1 MITPVNQRTR
11 IGPQPKDYNKGP
23 GPRKMKKSTS
33 PPQRIPWEPLF
44 HELKKRG
51 LLPAPR
57 APKESTEAGT
67 CQYHPGARDHNLQGC
82 EEFKK
87 EVAGLITKGLIRRR
101 GEQPERDCMTIDQL
115 RLSPYEKTNFQARME
130 RIEEDFE
137 KFLVI
142 RYATKEKVVPQTA
155 SVSAVQSSEKVP
167 SVVIQV
173 PQPFPYQDSKRI
185 PWNYG
190 MKVISTRESKPKTKE
205 EVVGNLT
212 SGLGGIT
219 RSGRC
224 YTPEE
229 LEKRR
234 KEAGKAV
241 EDPTKTKATEEEA
254 ADFLRIIKSSEYSIV
269 KQLSKMPSHI
279 SVLSLLLASESHRKA
294 LLKVLNEAYVPEDIT
309 GPSFE
314 NMVTSIL
321 VTNQLTFS
329 DDELPPEGR
338 GHTKALYISVKT
350 NDRIVSRVLID
361 NGSALNVCPLSTLEK
376 LDIDPTRVRVNSMVV
391 RAFDGTRR
399 EVLGE
404 IDLPVEIGPQ
414 VYDINFQVLRI
425 DSPYNLL
432 LGRPWLHTAGAVP
445 SSLHQKM
452 KLIIGNQLVTILA
465 EEPISIY
472 NDGEIPYIDGCAPE
486 EASFHSFEFVTVIH
500 RVAAVEPR
508 LSKAGIMVAKEFV
521 KAGFQPGQG
530 LGYANQGRTTIV
542 TLEGNKD
549 RYGLGYTPTRRDR
562 QMAYE
567 ARRQRAAAKLKGEKW
582 PERKMAIPH
591 IRATFPAS
599 AMFQVDEDDVD
610 ELALLFTED
619 LNVNAITTE
628 GDSAAC
634 TVHADQHEEIDLED
648 FLDEENLKGYRI
660 DEETLDED
668 TWEDDNLPDLLSHLM
683 VPRGLDTLE
692 FEIFCE
698 HGDPESHLQKY
709 REKMALHTNN
719 EFLMISTFHES
730 LPECAVTWFYQLK
743 NLACW
748 GDLARAFLDRYRHNI
763 KAPPPNLI
771 TTAVAEEEYAGPMV
785 EGLSIHT
792 ITGEEDSTTTPPTR
806 HCQQGE
812 EVKTWTC
819 VPLLQRVSSS
829 NEITRKTSNDP
840 HVSKIDN
847 KTDCSLDNIDNSD
860 EEIELPSDILEAL
873 ERQDEGSK
881 PNIEEL
887 EIVNLANEGEEPRE
901 VKIGTRCAAEQKEAL
916 IALLREFHEI
926 FAWSYQ
932 DMPGLDTDI
941 VVHKI
946 PLKPECKPV
955 KQALRRMK
963 PEVIL
968 KIKEEVEKQLKA
980 GFLSTVTYSDWVA
993 NIVPVPKKDGKVR
1006 MCVDYRDLN
1015 RASPKDNFPLPH
1027 IDTLVDNT
1035 ATNVVFS
1042 FMDGFSGYN
1051 QIKMAEEDKSKTAF
1065 ITHWGTFV
1073 YDVMPFGL
1081 KNAGATYQRAMV
1093 TLFHDMIHH
1102 EIERLKKYQLRLNP
1116 NKCAFGVTSG
1126 KLLGFIVSGRGI
1138 EIDPA
1143 KVQAI
1148 RSMPAPKTEKE
1159 IRSFLGRINYV
1170 ARFIAQLTATCEPLF
1185 KLLRKDVKIKWTE
1198 DCQKAFD
1205 KIKEY
1210 LLNPPILVPPT
1221 PGRPLILYLTVQEA
1235 SMGCMLGQQ
1244 DETGKK
1250 EQAIYYLSKKF
1261 TEPETR
1267 YLLVEKTC
1275 CALAWASKKLRQYML
1290 YYTTWLVS
1298 RMDPIKYIFE
1308 KPALTGKIA
1317 RWQVLLSEFDILFV
1331 ARKAIKGQ
1339 AIADYLADYPSEQL
1353 ELMDSEFPDEDV
1365 MTVDEDN
1372 HGRWK
1377 LYFDGAANA
1386 VGSGIGAVLHASS
1399 ACKQLW
1405 NSVLTNWKVFG
1416 DSLLIVSQTNGEW
1429 QARDPK
1435 LIPYQRYISRLI
1447 PKFKY
1452 VTFTY
1457 TPRVHNHFAD
1467 ALATLASLIKLVEG
1481 DDVRPLRIETRDIPA
1496 YCVCIEECMN
1506 VEAEIDDE
1514 PWYYDIKRF
1523 IQNREYPP
1531 RATEN
1536 EKKYVRR
1543 MAFQFF
1549 LSGEILYKRTH
1560 DATLLRCVDAEEAN
1574 RLIQEMHAGLM
1585 GAHANGPFLARKIM
1599 RAGYYWLT
1607 MERDCIR
1614 HVQTCH
1620 KCQMYQNSKNAP
1632 PQYLHT
1638 MASPWP
1644 FSAWGMDVIGAITPK
1659 ASNGHEFILVAIDY
1673 FTKWVEACSFKN
1685 VTQVAVTRFVKN
1697 NIICRYGMPE
1707 MLITDNASNLNNR
1720 MMDQLCQ
1727 QFKIQHHNSA
1737 PYRPKMNGA
1746 VEAANKNVKK
1756 ILSKMTETYKDWHEH
1771 LPYALLCAYRTERH
1785 FTRGGSKELTTR
1797 RLDLALSKPGD
1808 LVLKK
1813 RNMALSDPRG
1823 KFAPSYEGPYV
1834 VKKAFSGGAI
1844 ILADMDGEEFR
1855 SPINSDSKAREATKI
1870 RKDVALGWKLPRG
1883 YGENLGRGAIGKSNV
1898 ESWTW
1903 RLSAESPQGSGK
1915 GRIPLIML
1923 LPDGTSSGT
1932 QRIHHLVNLVERS
1945 DHRETLLI
1953 EPRSIGLKSIM
1964 HQIQL
1969 GLQNP
1974 VVTLENADLNPHD
1987 PHGSTRRRESLLTRI

>member
-1 MITPVNQRTR
+1 MAEEASKLRGLEARVAALETKFNFLLQFIRRWTEREEEKKKATISKRQKEIYPALNLASAVPATANPSPTTICLADQEEDDYAR
-11 IGPQPKDYNKGP
+11 QPEDAYRATAQDYNKDLTCEYHQGEV
-23 GPRKMKKSTS
+23 GHTVENCRVLRHRIQDLLDQGVLKFRIEGVINTIGAEKDEEVDITST
-33 PPQRIPWEPLF
+33 RIPWEPLF

-137 KFLVI
+137 KFCERKKEELGKLTPATPLEMSGPDPVVI
-142 RYATKEKVVPQTA
+142 RYVTKEKVVLQTA

-173 PQPFPYQDSKRI
+173 PQPFPYQDSKKI

-190 MKVISTRESKPKTKE
+190 MKVISTRESQPKTKE

-241 EDPTKTKATEEEA
+241 EDPVKTKAAEEEA

-350 NDRIVSRVLID
+350 NDRVVSRVLID

-549 RYGLGYTPTRRDR
+549 KYGLGYTPTRRDR

-582 PERKMAIPH
+582 PERRIAIPH
-591 IRATFPAS
+591 IRTTFPAS
-599 AMFQVDEDDVD
+599 AMFQVDEGDVD

-628 GDSAAC
+628 GDSAAFP
-634 TVHADQHEEIDLED
+634 VHANQYEEIDLED

-668 TWEDDNLPDLLSHLM
+668 TWEDDDLPNLLSHLM
-683 VPRGLDTLE
+683 VPRG
-692 FEIFCE
+692 
-698 HGDPESHLQKY
+698 
-709 REKMALHTNN
+709 
-719 EFLMISTFHES
+719 STPWNSRYFASMETRN
-730 LPECAVTWFYQLK
+730 LIYGKCAVTWFYQLK

-748 GDLARAFLDRYRHNI
+748 GDLAKAFLDRYRHNI
-763 KAPPPNLI
+763 KAPPLNLI

-792 ITGEEDSTTTPPTR
+792 IAEEEDSTTTPPTR

-887 EIVNLANEGEEPRE
+887 EIVNLANTGNR
-901 VKIGTRCAAEQKEAL
+901 
-916 IALLREFHEI
+916 
-926 FAWSYQ
+926 
-932 DMPGLDTDI
+932 
-941 VVHKI
+941 
-946 PLKPECKPV
+946 
-955 KQALRRMK
+955 RRMT
-963 PEVIL
+963 
-968 KIKEEVEKQLKA
+968 
-980 GFLSTVTYSDWVA
+980 LSQ
-993 NIVPVPKKDGKVR
+993 I
-1006 MCVDYRDLN
+1006 
-1015 RASPKDNFPLPH
+1015 
-1027 IDTLVDNT
+1027 
-1035 ATNVVFS
+1035 
-1042 FMDGFSGYN
+1042 YN
-1051 QIKMAEEDKSKTAF
+1051 
-1065 ITHWGTFV
+1065 
-1073 YDVMPFGL
+1073 
-1081 KNAGATYQRAMV
+1081 
-1093 TLFHDMIHH
+1093 
-1102 EIERLKKYQLRLNP
+1102 
-1116 NKCAFGVTSG
+1116 
-1126 KLLGFIVSGRGI
+1126 
-1138 EIDPA
+1138 
-1143 KVQAI
+1143 
-1148 RSMPAPKTEKE
+1148 
-1159 IRSFLGRINYV
+1159 
-1170 ARFIAQLTATCEPLF
+1170 
-1185 KLLRKDVKIKWTE
+1185 
-1198 DCQKAFD
+1198 
-1205 KIKEY
+1205 
-1210 LLNPPILVPPT
+1210 
-1221 PGRPLILYLTVQEA
+1221 
-1235 SMGCMLGQQ
+1235 
-1244 DETGKK
+1244 
-1250 EQAIYYLSKKF
+1250 
-1261 TEPETR
+1261 
-1267 YLLVEKTC
+1267 
-1275 CALAWASKKLRQYML
+1275 
-1290 YYTTWLVS
+1290 
-1298 RMDPIKYIFE
+1298 
-1308 KPALTGKIA
+1308 
-1317 RWQVLLSEFDILFV
+1317 
-1331 ARKAIKGQ
+1331 
-1339 AIADYLADYPSEQL
+1339 
-1353 ELMDSEFPDEDV
+1353 
-1365 MTVDEDN
+1365 
-1372 HGRWK
+1372 
-1377 LYFDGAANA
+1377 
-1386 VGSGIGAVLHASS
+1386 
-1399 ACKQLW
+1399 
-1405 NSVLTNWKVFG
+1405 
-1416 DSLLIVSQTNGEW
+1416 
-1429 QARDPK
+1429 
-1435 LIPYQRYISRLI
+1435 
-1447 PKFKY
+1447 
-1452 VTFTY
+1452 
-1457 TPRVHNHFAD
+1457 
-1467 ALATLASLIKLVEG
+1467 
-1481 DDVRPLRIETRDIPA
+1481 
-1496 YCVCIEECMN
+1496 
-1506 VEAEIDDE
+1506 
-1514 PWYYDIKRF
+1514 
-1523 IQNREYPP
+1523 
-1531 RATEN
+1531 
-1536 EKKYVRR
+1536 
-1543 MAFQFF
+1543 
-1549 LSGEILYKRTH
+1549 
-1560 DATLLRCVDAEEAN
+1560 
-1574 RLIQEMHAGLM
+1574 
-1585 GAHANGPFLARKIM
+1585 
-1599 RAGYYWLT
+1599 
-1607 MERDCIR
+1607 
-1614 HVQTCH
+1614 
-1620 KCQMYQNSKNAP
+1620 
-1632 PQYLHT
+1632 
-1638 MASPWP
+1638 
-1644 FSAWGMDVIGAITPK
+1644 
-1659 ASNGHEFILVAIDY
+1659 
-1673 FTKWVEACSFKN
+1673 
-1685 VTQVAVTRFVKN
+1685 
-1697 NIICRYGMPE
+1697 
-1707 MLITDNASNLNNR
+1707 
-1720 MMDQLCQ
+1720 
-1727 QFKIQHHNSA
+1727 
-1737 PYRPKMNGA
+1737 
-1746 VEAANKNVKK
+1746 
-1756 ILSKMTETYKDWHEH
+1756 
-1771 LPYALLCAYRTERH
+1771 
-1785 FTRGGSKELTTR
+1785 
-1797 RLDLALSKPGD
+1797 
-1808 LVLKK
+1808 
-1813 RNMALSDPRG
+1813 
-1823 KFAPSYEGPYV
+1823 
-1834 VKKAFSGGAI
+1834 
-1844 ILADMDGEEFR
+1844 
-1855 SPINSDSKAREATKI
+1855 
-1870 RKDVALGWKLPRG
+1870 
-1883 YGENLGRGAIGKSNV
+1883 
-1898 ESWTW
+1898 
-1903 RLSAESPQGSGK
+1903 
-1915 GRIPLIML
+1915 
-1923 LPDGTSSGT
+1923 
-1932 QRIHHLVNLVERS
+1932 
-1945 DHRETLLI
+1945 
-1953 EPRSIGLKSIM
+1953 
-1964 HQIQL
+1964 
-1969 GLQNP
+1969 
-1974 VVTLENADLNPHD
+1974 
-1987 PHGSTRRRESLLTRI
+1987 

>member
-1 MITPVNQRTR
+1 MAEEASKLRGLEARVAALETKFNFLLQFMRRWTEREEEKKKATISKRQKEIYPALSLSKAAQTLPTPRRPAFHIPRPSRTEPRQFQPLPIPVLQLYALLIKKKMITPVNQRTR
-11 IGPQPKDYNKGP
+11 IGPQPKDYNKDLTCEYHQGEV
-23 GPRKMKKSTS
+23 GHTVENCRVLRHRIQDLLDQGVLKFRIEGVINTIGAEKDEEVDITSTK
-33 PPQRIPWEPLF
+33 IPWEPLF

-87 EVAGLITKGLIRRR
+87 E
-101 GEQPERDCMTIDQL
+101 L

-137 KFLVI
+137 KFCERKKEELGKLTPATPLEMSGPDPVVI
-142 RYATKEKVVPQTA
+142 RYVTKEKVVLQTA

-173 PQPFPYQDSKRI
+173 PQPFPYQDSKKI

-190 MKVISTRESKPKTKE
+190 MKVISTRESQPKTKE

-241 EDPTKTKATEEEA
+241 EDPVKTKAAGGRGRRFPPNHQE
-254 ADFLRIIKSSEYSIV
+254 
-269 KQLSKMPSHI
+269 
-279 SVLSLLLASESHRKA
+279 KA

-350 NDRIVSRVLID
+350 NDRVVSRVLID

-432 LGRPWLHTAGAVP
+432 LGRPWLHTAGAP
-445 SSLHQKM
+445 K
-452 KLIIGNQLVTILA
+452 NPYPFTTT
-465 EEPISIY
+465 E
-472 NDGEIPYIDGCAPE
+472 EIPYIDGCAPE

-549 RYGLGYTPTRRDR
+549 KYGLGYTPTRRDR

-582 PERKMAIPH
+582 PERRIAIPH
-591 IRATFPAS
+591 IRTTFPAS
-599 AMFQVDEDDVD
+599 AMFQVDEGDVD

-628 GDSAAC
+628 GDSAAFP
-634 TVHADQHEEIDLED
+634 VHADQHEEIDLED

-668 TWEDDNLPDLLSHLM
+668 TWEDDDLPDLLPHLM

-692 FEIFCE
+692 LRDILRAWRP
-698 HGDPESHLQKY
+698 G
-709 REKMALHTNN
+709 
-719 EFLMISTFHES
+719 ISSTE
-730 LPECAVTWFYQLK
+730 LK

-748 GDLARAFLDRYRHNI
+748 GDLAKAFLDRYRHNI

-771 TTAVAEEEYAGPMV
+771 TTAVAEEEDAGPMV

-792 ITGEEDSTTTPPTR
+792 ITEEEDSTTTPPTR

-819 VPLLQRVSSS
+819 VPLLQRVSK
-829 NEITRKTSNDP
+829 ITRKTSNDP

-946 PLKPECKPV
+946 PAESQNASPS

-1042 FMDGFSGYN
+1042 FMDGFSGPL
-1051 QIKMAEEDKSKTAF
+1051 ISEPWS
-1065 ITHWGTFV
+1065 
-1073 YDVMPFGL
+1073 L
-1081 KNAGATYQRAMV
+1081 
-1093 TLFHDMIHH
+1093 LFHDMIHH
-1102 EIERLKKYQLRLNP
+1102 EIEVYVDDMIAKSRTAQDHLTDLRKLFQRLKKYQLRLNP

-1159 IRSFLGRINYV
+1159 IRSFLGRINYI

-1267 YLLVEKTC
+1267 YLLVEK
-1275 CALAWASKKLRQYML
+1275 
-1290 YYTTWLVS
+1290 
-1298 RMDPIKYIFE
+1298 D
-1308 KPALTGKIA
+1308 PALTGKIA

-1365 MTVDEDN
+1365 MIVEEDN
-1372 HGRWK
+1372 QGRWK

-1386 VGSGIGAVLHASS
+1386 VGSGIGAVLVSPKGQQTPIAVKLGFDCTNNMTEYEACIVGPASS
-1399 ACKQLW
+1399 FR
-1405 NSVLTNWKVFG
+1405 NSVLMNW
-1416 DSLLIVSQTNGEW
+1416 N
-1429 QARDPK
+1429 
-1435 LIPYQRYISRLI
+1435 RLI

-1457 TPRVHNHFAD
+1457 TPRAHNHFAD

-1506 VEAEIDDE
+1506 VEAEIDDK
-1514 PWYYDIKRF
+1514 PCS
-1523 IQNREYPP
+1523 
-1531 RATEN
+1531 
-1536 EKKYVRR
+1536 
-1543 MAFQFF
+1543 F

-1574 RLIQEMHAGLM
+1574 RLIPRDARGINGSPCQRTLPGPEDHESWLLLVDNGEGL
-1585 GAHANGPFLARKIM
+1585 H
-1599 RAGYYWLT
+1599 
-1607 MERDCIR
+1607 
-1614 HVQTCH
+1614 QTCPDVP
-1620 KCQMYQNSKNAP
+1620 QMP
-1632 PQYLHT
+1632 
-1638 MASPWP
+1638 
-1644 FSAWGMDVIGAITPK
+1644 D

-1771 LPYALLCAYRTERH
+1771 LPYALCAYRTSVRTSVGATPYSLVYGMEAVLPVEVEIPSLRILSQTQLGRSRMGPSPLYQRRIERAYNKKARPRT
-1785 FTRGGSKELTTR
+1785 FQ
-1797 RLDLALSKPGD
+1797 PGD

-1855 SPINSDSKAREATKI
+1855 SPINSDSVIKYH
-1870 RKDVALGWKLPRG
+1870 V
-1883 YGENLGRGAIGKSNV
+1883 
-1898 ESWTW
+1898 
-1903 RLSAESPQGSGK
+1903 
-1915 GRIPLIML
+1915 
-1923 LPDGTSSGT
+1923 
-1932 QRIHHLVNLVERS
+1932 
-1945 DHRETLLI
+1945 
-1953 EPRSIGLKSIM
+1953 
-1964 HQIQL
+1964 
-1969 GLQNP
+1969 
-1974 VVTLENADLNPHD
+1974 
-1987 PHGSTRRRESLLTRI
+1987 

>member
-1 MITPVNQRTR
+1 MAEEASKLRGLEARVAALETKFNFLLQFIRRWTEREEEKKKATISKRQKEIYPALSLSKAAQTLPTPRRPAFHIPRPSRTEPRQFQPLPIPVLQLYTLLIKKKMITPCQPEDAYRATAQRLQQRPDLIEGVINT
-11 IGPQPKDYNKGP
+11 IGAEKDEEVDIT
-23 GPRKMKKSTS
+23 STK
-33 PPQRIPWEPLF
+33 IPWEPLF

-137 KFLVI
+137 KFCERKKEELGKAHTSHTTGNVRARSSGHPLCYQRKGRASDSFGI
-142 RYATKEKVVPQTA
+142 RGSIFGE
-155 SVSAVQSSEKVP
+155 S
-167 SVVIQV
+167 
-173 PQPFPYQDSKRI
+173 SKRA
-185 PWNYG
+185 
-190 MKVISTRESKPKTKE
+190 KPKTKE

-599 AMFQVDEDDVD
+599 AMFQVDEGDVD

-628 GDSAAC
+628 GDSAAFP
-634 TVHADQHEEIDLED
+634 VHADQHEEIDLED

-668 TWEDDNLPDLLSHLM
+668 TWEDDDLPDLLPHLM

-698 HGDPESHLQKY
+698 HGDPESHLRKY

-748 GDLARAFLDRYRHNI
+748 GDLARAFLDRYQCNRKAATPPPKPDNATI
-763 KAPPPNLI
+763 AEEGEEPLKAPPPSII
-771 TTAVAEEEYAGPMV
+771 TTTTAEEEYAGPMV

-792 ITGEEDSTTTPPTR
+792 IAGEEDSTTTPPTR

-829 NEITRKTSNDP
+829 NESWK
-840 HVSKIDN
+840 
-847 KTDCSLDNIDNSD
+847 L
-860 EEIELPSDILEAL
+860 
-873 ERQDEGSK
+873 
-881 PNIEEL
+881 
-887 EIVNLANEGEEPRE
+887 VNLADKGEEPRE

-955 KQALRRMK
+955 K
-963 PEVIL
+963 
-968 KIKEEVEKQLKA
+968 
-980 GFLSTVTYSDWVA
+980 
-993 NIVPVPKKDGKVR
+993 
-1006 MCVDYRDLN
+1006 
-1015 RASPKDNFPLPH
+1015 AS
-1027 IDTLVDNT
+1027 T
-1035 ATNVVFS
+1035 ATDEARSHF
-1042 FMDGFSGYN
+1042 
-1051 QIKMAEEDKSKTAF
+1051 EDQGRGGKAIEGRT
-1065 ITHWGTFV
+1065 
-1073 YDVMPFGL
+1073 P
-1081 KNAGATYQRAMV
+1081 GATYQRAMV

-1102 EIERLKKYQLRLNP
+1102 EIEVYVDDMIAKSRTAQDHLTDLRKLFQRLKKYQLRLNP

-1143 KVQAI
+1143 K
-1148 RSMPAPKTEKE
+1148 
-1159 IRSFLGRINYV
+1159 
-1170 ARFIAQLTATCEPLF
+1170 LTATCEPLF

-1198 DCQKAFD
+1198 DCQRAFD

-1298 RMDPIKYIFE
+1298 RNGPD
-1308 KPALTGKIA
+1308 
-1317 RWQVLLSEFDILFV
+1317 Q
-1331 ARKAIKGQ
+1331 AIKGQ

-1386 VGSGIGAVLHASS
+1386 VGSGIGAVLVSPKGQQTPIAVKLGFDCTNNMTEYE
-1399 ACKQLW
+1399 ACIVGLQAALEFGAYE
-1405 NSVLTNWKVFG
+1405 LEVFG

-1435 LIPYQRYISRLI
+1435 LIPYQRYISRLV

-1457 TPRVHNHFAD
+1457 TPRAHNHFAD

-1506 VEAEIDDE
+1506 VEAEIDNK

-1523 IQNREYPP
+1523 IQDREYPP

-1536 EKKYVRR
+1536 EKKVH
-1543 MAFQFF
+1543 QKDG
-1549 LSGEILYKRTH
+1549 LP
-1560 DATLLRCVDAEEAN
+1560 
-1574 RLIQEMHAGLM
+1574 MHAGLM

-1659 ASNGHEFILVAIDY
+1659 ATTS
-1673 FTKWVEACSFKN
+1673 S
-1685 VTQVAVTRFVKN
+1685 AVTECQK
-1697 NIICRYGMPE
+1697 

-1771 LPYALLCAYRTERH
+1771 LPYALCAYRTSVRTSVGATPYSLVYGMEAVLPVEVEIPSLRILSQTQLEEAEWAQARYEQLNFIDEKRLAALCHGQLYQRTDRKSLQQEGSTSH
-1785 FTRGGSKELTTR
+1785 FPTR
-1797 RLDLALSKPGD
+1797 RS
-1808 LVLKK
+1808 
-1813 RNMALSDPRG
+1813 RSEEEE
-1823 KFAPSYEGPYV
+1823 YGP
-1834 VKKAFSGGAI
+1834 
-1844 ILADMDGEEFR
+1844 
-1855 SPINSDSKAREATKI
+1855 I
-1870 RKDVALGWKLPRG
+1870 R
-1883 YGENLGRGAIGKSNV
+1883 
-1898 ESWTW
+1898 
-1903 RLSAESPQGSGK
+1903 
-1915 GRIPLIML
+1915 
-1923 LPDGTSSGT
+1923 
-1932 QRIHHLVNLVERS
+1932 
-1945 DHRETLLI
+1945 
-1953 EPRSIGLKSIM
+1953 
-1964 HQIQL
+1964 
-1969 GLQNP
+1969 
-1974 VVTLENADLNPHD
+1974 
-1987 PHGSTRRRESLLTRI
+1987 STRKVRTII

>member
-1 MITPVNQRTR
+1 
-11 IGPQPKDYNKGP
+11 
-23 GPRKMKKSTS
+23 
-33 PPQRIPWEPLF
+33 
-44 HELKKRG
+44 
-51 LLPAPR
+51 
-57 APKESTEAGT
+57 
-67 CQYHPGARDHNLQGC
+67 
-82 EEFKK
+82 
-87 EVAGLITKGLIRRR
+87 
-101 GEQPERDCMTIDQL
+101 
-115 RLSPYEKTNFQARME
+115 
-130 RIEEDFE
+130 
-137 KFLVI
+137 
-142 RYATKEKVVPQTA
+142 
-155 SVSAVQSSEKVP
+155 
-167 SVVIQV
+167 
-173 PQPFPYQDSKRI
+173 
-185 PWNYG
+185 
-190 MKVISTRESKPKTKE
+190 
-205 EVVGNLT
+205 
-212 SGLGGIT
+212 
-219 RSGRC
+219 
-224 YTPEE
+224 
-229 LEKRR
+229 
-234 KEAGKAV
+234 
-241 EDPTKTKATEEEA
+241 
-254 ADFLRIIKSSEYSIV
+254 
-269 KQLSKMPSHI
+269 
-279 SVLSLLLASESHRKA
+279 
-294 LLKVLNEAYVPEDIT
+294 
-309 GPSFE
+309 
-314 NMVTSIL
+314 
-321 VTNQLTFS
+321 
-329 DDELPPEGR
+329 
-338 GHTKALYISVKT
+338 
-350 NDRIVSRVLID
+350 
-361 NGSALNVCPLSTLEK
+361 
-376 LDIDPTRVRVNSMVV
+376 
-391 RAFDGTRR
+391 
-399 EVLGE
+399 
-404 IDLPVEIGPQ
+404 
-414 VYDINFQVLRI
+414 
-425 DSPYNLL
+425 
-432 LGRPWLHTAGAVP
+432 
-445 SSLHQKM
+445 
-452 KLIIGNQLVTILA
+452 
-465 EEPISIY
+465 
-472 NDGEIPYIDGCAPE
+472 
-486 EASFHSFEFVTVIH
+486 
-500 RVAAVEPR
+500 
-508 LSKAGIMVAKEFV
+508 
-521 KAGFQPGQG
+521 
-530 LGYANQGRTTIV
+530 
-542 TLEGNKD
+542 
-549 RYGLGYTPTRRDR
+549 
-562 QMAYE
+562 
-567 ARRQRAAAKLKGEKW
+567 
-582 PERKMAIPH
+582 
-591 IRATFPAS
+591 
-599 AMFQVDEDDVD
+599 
-610 ELALLFTED
+610 
-619 LNVNAITTE
+619 
-628 GDSAAC
+628 
-634 TVHADQHEEIDLED
+634 
-648 FLDEENLKGYRI
+648 
-660 DEETLDED
+660 
-668 TWEDDNLPDLLSHLM
+668 
-683 VPRGLDTLE
+683 
-692 FEIFCE
+692 
-698 HGDPESHLQKY
+698 
-709 REKMALHTNN
+709 
-719 EFLMISTFHES
+719 
-730 LPECAVTWFYQLK
+730 
-743 NLACW
+743 
-748 GDLARAFLDRYRHNI
+748 
-763 KAPPPNLI
+763 
-771 TTAVAEEEYAGPMV
+771 
-785 EGLSIHT
+785 
-792 ITGEEDSTTTPPTR
+792 
-806 HCQQGE
+806 
-812 EVKTWTC
+812 
-819 VPLLQRVSSS
+819 
-829 NEITRKTSNDP
+829 
-840 HVSKIDN
+840 
-847 KTDCSLDNIDNSD
+847 LDNIDNSD

-873 ERQDEGSK
+873 ARQDEGSK

-887 EIVNLANEGEEPRE
+887 EIINLANEGEEPRE

-1006 MCVDYRDLN
+1006 MYVDYRDLN

-1102 EIERLKKYQLRLNP
+1102 EIEVYVDDMIAKSRTAQDHLTDLRKLFQRLKKYQLRLNP

-1148 RSMPAPKTEKE
+1148 RSMPTPRTEKE

-1170 ARFIAQLTATCEPLF
+1170 ARFIAQPTATCEPLF

-1198 DCQKAFD
+1198 DCQRAFD

-1275 CALAWASKKLRQYML
+1275 CALAWTSKKLRQYML

-1339 AIADYLADYPSEQL
+1339 AIADYLADYPSEQI

-1365 MTVDEDN
+1365 MTVDKDN

-1386 VGSGIGAVLHASS
+1386 VGSGIGAVLVSPKGQQTPIAVKLGFDCTNNMTEYE
-1399 ACKQLW
+1399 ACIVGLQAALEFGAYE
-1405 NSVLTNWKVFG
+1405 LEVFG

-1457 TPRVHNHFAD
+1457 TPRAHNHFAD

-1506 VEAEIDDE
+1506 VEAEIDNK

-1523 IQNREYPP
+1523 IQDREYPS

-1536 EKKYVRR
+1536 EKKYIRR

-1549 LSGEILYKRTH
+1549 LSGEVLYKQTH

-1644 FSAWGMDVIGAITPK
+1644 FSAWGMDVIGAITLK

-1771 LPYALLCAYRTERH
+1771 LPYALCAYRTSVRTSVGATPYSLVYGMEAVLPVEVEIPSLRILSQTQLEEAEWAQARYEQLNFIDEKRLAALCHGQLYQRRIERAYNKKARPRT
-1785 FTRGGSKELTTR
+1785 FQ
-1797 RLDLALSKPGD
+1797 PGD

-1855 SPINSDSKAREATKI
+1855 SPINSDSVIKYH
-1870 RKDVALGWKLPRG
+1870 V
-1883 YGENLGRGAIGKSNV
+1883 
-1898 ESWTW
+1898 
-1903 RLSAESPQGSGK
+1903 
-1915 GRIPLIML
+1915 
-1923 LPDGTSSGT
+1923 
-1932 QRIHHLVNLVERS
+1932 
-1945 DHRETLLI
+1945 
-1953 EPRSIGLKSIM
+1953 
-1964 HQIQL
+1964 
-1969 GLQNP
+1969 
-1974 VVTLENADLNPHD
+1974 
-1987 PHGSTRRRESLLTRI
+1987 

>member
-1 MITPVNQRTR
+1 MEPSAERLVEFPMVVFAFTIKWRRKQANSEDWKARVAALETKFNFLLQFIRRWTEREEEKKKATISKRQKEIYPALSLSKAAQTLPTPRRPAFHIPRPSRTEPRQFQPLPIPVPQLYTLLIKKKMITPCQPEDAYRATAQRLQQR
-11 IGPQPKDYNKGP
+11 PDLSEGY
-23 GPRKMKKSTS
+23 ST
-33 PPQRIPWEPLF
+33 
-44 HELKKRG
+44 
-51 LLPAPR
+51 APR

-130 RIEEDFE
+130 RIEEDF
-137 KFLVI
+137 
-142 RYATKEKVVPQTA
+142 R
-155 SVSAVQSSEKVP
+155 
-167 SVVIQV
+167 
-173 PQPFPYQDSKRI
+173 
-185 PWNYG
+185 
-190 MKVISTRESKPKTKE
+190 
-205 EVVGNLT
+205 
-212 SGLGGIT
+212 GIL
-219 RSGRC
+219 SGRC

-229 LEKRR
+229 LEKRKER
-234 KEAGKAV
+234 KAGKAV
-241 EDPTKTKATEEEA
+241 EDPTKTKAAEEEA

-350 NDRIVSRVLID
+350 NDRIVSR
-361 NGSALNVCPLSTLEK
+361 SADRQWGDHGYIQPE
-376 LDIDPTRVRVNSMVV
+376 
-391 RAFDGTRR
+391 
-399 EVLGE
+399 
-404 IDLPVEIGPQ
+404 Q
-414 VYDINFQVLRI
+414 Y
-425 DSPYNLL
+425 
-432 LGRPWLHTAGAVP
+432 P

-486 EASFHSFEFVTVIH
+486 EASFHSGVSAWARF
-500 RVAAVEPR
+500 RLCEPR
-508 LSKAGIMVAKEFV
+508 KNHNCD
-521 KAGFQPGQG
+521 PGGKQRQVWTG
-530 LGYANQGRTTIV
+530 VYPD
-542 TLEGNKD
+542 LEGIV
-549 RYGLGYTPTRRDR
+549 RWP
-562 QMAYE
+562 YE
-567 ARRQRAAAKLKGEKW
+567 ARRQRAAAKLKRREMAREEDGHPPHPHHLPRISNMKKHLMKT
-582 PERKMAIPH
+582 PGKMMTSP
-591 IRATFPAS
+591 T
-599 AMFQVDEDDVD
+599 
-610 ELALLFTED
+610 
-619 LNVNAITTE
+619 
-628 GDSAAC
+628 C
-634 TVHADQHEEIDLED
+634 
-648 FLDEENLKGYRI
+648 
-660 DEETLDED
+660 
-668 TWEDDNLPDLLSHLM
+668 SHTLM

-698 HGDPESHLQKY
+698 HGDPESHLRKY

-748 GDLARAFLDRYRHNI
+748 EGFGEELSWTDTMQPVEHPHHSPRRRI
-763 KAPPPNLI
+763 PPPHHRPA
-771 TTAVAEEEYAGPMV
+771 TANREKKSRRGLAYHCYSVSQVAMSKRYPSYGQNASPSNKHCAG
-785 EGLSIHT
+785 
-792 ITGEEDSTTTPPTR
+792 
-806 HCQQGE
+806 
-812 EVKTWTC
+812 
-819 VPLLQRVSSS
+819 
-829 NEITRKTSNDP
+829 
-840 HVSKIDN
+840 
-847 KTDCSLDNIDNSD
+847 
-860 EEIELPSDILEAL
+860 
-873 ERQDEGSK
+873 
-881 PNIEEL
+881 
-887 EIVNLANEGEEPRE
+887 
-901 VKIGTRCAAEQKEAL
+901 
-916 IALLREFHEI
+916 
-926 FAWSYQ
+926 
-932 DMPGLDTDI
+932 
-941 VVHKI
+941 
-946 PLKPECKPV
+946 
-955 KQALRRMK
+955 MK

-1065 ITHWGTFV
+1065 VTHWGTFV

-1102 EIERLKKYQLRLNP
+1102 EIEVYVDDMIAKSRTAQDHLTDLRKAVPAIEEVSAQIKPEQVCLRRHIRKVIRLHRQRPGELRLILQ
-1116 NKCAFGVTSG
+1116 S
-1126 KLLGFIVSGRGI
+1126 LRQ
-1138 EIDPA
+1138 PA
-1143 KVQAI
+1143 
-1148 RSMPAPKTEKE
+1148 S
-1159 IRSFLGRINYV
+1159 
-1170 ARFIAQLTATCEPLF
+1170 EPLF
-1185 KLLRKDVKIKWTE
+1185 KLLLRKDVKIKWTE

-1317 RWQVLLSEFDILFV
+1317 RWQVLLSEVRHLVFV

-1372 HGRWK
+1372 HGRDNK
-1377 LYFDGAANA
+1377 LLSLLSWGFDCTNNMTEYEACIVGLQAALEFGAYE
-1386 VGSGIGAVLHASS
+1386 LE
-1399 ACKQLW
+1399 
-1405 NSVLTNWKVFG
+1405 VFG

-1429 QARDPK
+1429 QASGSQAHPVPTIHQPASPK
-1435 LIPYQRYISRLI
+1435 VQ
-1447 PKFKY
+1447 
-1452 VTFTY
+1452 
-1457 TPRVHNHFAD
+1457 
-1467 ALATLASLIKLVEG
+1467 
-1481 DDVRPLRIETRDIPA
+1481 
-1496 YCVCIEECMN
+1496 M
-1506 VEAEIDDE
+1506 
-1514 PWYYDIKRF
+1514 
-1523 IQNREYPP
+1523 Q
-1531 RATEN
+1531 
-1536 EKKYVRR
+1536 KKP
-1543 MAFQFF
+1543 
-1549 LSGEILYKRTH
+1549 
-1560 DATLLRCVDAEEAN
+1560 N

-1771 LPYALLCAYRTERH
+1771 LPYAFVCLPNLEEAEWAQARYEQLNFIDEKRLAALCHGQLYQRRIERAYNKKARPRT
-1785 FTRGGSKELTTR
+1785 FQ
-1797 RLDLALSKPGD
+1797 PGD

-1855 SPINSDSKAREATKI
+1855 SPINSDSVIKYH
-1870 RKDVALGWKLPRG
+1870 V
-1883 YGENLGRGAIGKSNV
+1883 
-1898 ESWTW
+1898 
-1903 RLSAESPQGSGK
+1903 
-1915 GRIPLIML
+1915 
-1923 LPDGTSSGT
+1923 
-1932 QRIHHLVNLVERS
+1932 
-1945 DHRETLLI
+1945 
-1953 EPRSIGLKSIM
+1953 
-1964 HQIQL
+1964 
-1969 GLQNP
+1969 
-1974 VVTLENADLNPHD
+1974 
-1987 PHGSTRRRESLLTRI
+1987 

>member
-1 MITPVNQRTR
+1 MAEEASKLRGLEARVAALETKFNFLLQFIRRWTEREEEKKKATISKRQKEIYPALSLSKAAQTLPTPRRPAFHIPRPSRTEPRQVPATANPSPTTICLADQEEDDYARQPEDAYRATAQRLQQRPDLIEGVINTIGAEKDEEVDIT
-11 IGPQPKDYNKGP
+11 
-23 GPRKMKKSTS
+23 ST
-33 PPQRIPWEPLF
+33 RIPWEPLF

-142 RYATKEKVVPQTA
+142 RYVTKEKVVLQTA

-173 PQPFPYQDSKRI
+173 PQPFPYQDSKKI

-190 MKVISTRESKPKTKE
+190 MKVISTRESQPKTKE

-241 EDPTKTKATEEEA
+241 EDPVKTKAAEEEA

-350 NDRIVSRVLID
+350 NDRVVSRVLID

-452 KLIIGNQLVTILA
+452 KLIIGNQLIVQSWDHGSQGIRQGGVSAWARFRL
-465 EEPISIY
+465 
-472 NDGEIPYIDGCAPE
+472 C
-486 EASFHSFEFVTVIH
+486 
-500 RVAAVEPR
+500 EPR
-508 LSKAGIMVAKEFV
+508 KNHNCDPGGKQRQGMDWGIPRPEGIVRWPMKPGGKELQRSSKERN
-521 KAGFQPGQG
+521 G
-530 LGYANQGRTTIV
+530 L
-542 TLEGNKD
+542 K
-549 RYGLGYTPTRRDR
+549 RRI
-562 QMAYE
+562 
-567 ARRQRAAAKLKGEKW
+567 
-582 PERKMAIPH
+582 AIPH
-591 IRATFPAS
+591 IRTTFPAS
-599 AMFQVDEDDVD
+599 AMFQVDEGDVD

-628 GDSAAC
+628 GDSAAFP
-634 TVHADQHEEIDLED
+634 VHADQHEEIDLED

-668 TWEDDNLPDLLSHLM
+668 TWEDDDLPDLLPHLM

-698 HGDPESHLQKY
+698 HGDPESHLRKY

-748 GDLARAFLDRYRHNI
+748 GDLAKAFLDRYRHNI
-763 KAPPPNLI
+763 KAPPSQTSSSP
-771 TTAVAEEEYAGPMV
+771 
-785 EGLSIHT
+785 
-792 ITGEEDSTTTPPTR
+792 
-806 HCQQGE
+806 
-812 EVKTWTC
+812 
-819 VPLLQRVSSS
+819 PLLLKKKTLALW
-829 NEITRKTSNDP
+829 ITRKTSNDP

-955 KQALRRMK
+955 KASTATDEARSHFEDQGRGGKAIEGRFPKHSNLFGLGSQYS
-963 PEVIL
+963 PGA
-968 KIKEEVEKQLKA
+968 EEGRK
-980 GFLSTVTYSDWVA
+980 T
-993 NIVPVPKKDGKVR
+993 
-1006 MCVDYRDLN
+1006 
-1015 RASPKDNFPLPH
+1015 
-1027 IDTLVDNT
+1027 
-1035 ATNVVFS
+1035 TNVVFS

-1065 ITHWGTFV
+1065 VTHWGTFV

-1102 EIERLKKYQLRLNP
+1102 EIEVYVDDMIAKLNP

-1159 IRSFLGRINYV
+1159 IRSFLGRINYI

-1290 YYTTWLVS
+1290 YYTTWL
-1298 RMDPIKYIFE
+1298 
-1308 KPALTGKIA
+1308 
-1317 RWQVLLSEFDILFV
+1317 
-1331 ARKAIKGQ
+1331 
-1339 AIADYLADYPSEQL
+1339 
-1353 ELMDSEFPDEDV
+1353 FPDEDV

-1372 HGRWK
+1372 QGRWK

-1386 VGSGIGAVLHASS
+1386 VGSGIGAVLVSPKGQQTPIAVKLGFDCTNNMTEYE
-1399 ACKQLW
+1399 ACIVGLQAALEFGAYE
-1405 NSVLTNWKVFG
+1405 LEVFG

-1429 QARDPK
+1429 QGPGSQAHPVSTIHQPAK
-1435 LIPYQRYISRLI
+1435 SQSSR
-1447 PKFKY
+1447 
-1452 VTFTY
+1452 
-1457 TPRVHNHFAD
+1457 
-1467 ALATLASLIKLVEG
+1467 

-1506 VEAEIDDE
+1506 VEAEIDDK

-1523 IQNREYPP
+1523 IQDREYPS

-1536 EKKYVRR
+1536 EKK
-1543 MAFQFF
+1543 MQ
-1549 LSGEILYKRTH
+1549 KRPIG
-1560 DATLLRCVDAEEAN
+1560 
-1574 RLIQEMHAGLM
+1574 LIQEMHAGLM

-1771 LPYALLCAYRTERH
+1771 LPYALCAYRTWKKPNGPKPRYEQLNFIDEKRLAALCHGQLYQRRIERAYNKKARPRT
-1785 FTRGGSKELTTR
+1785 FQ
-1797 RLDLALSKPGD
+1797 PGD

-1855 SPINSDSKAREATKI
+1855 FT
-1870 RKDVALGWKLPRG
+1870 
-1883 YGENLGRGAIGKSNV
+1883 
-1898 ESWTW
+1898 
-1903 RLSAESPQGSGK
+1903 
-1915 GRIPLIML
+1915 
-1923 LPDGTSSGT
+1923 
-1932 QRIHHLVNLVERS
+1932 H
-1945 DHRETLLI
+1945 
-1953 EPRSIGLKSIM
+1953 
-1964 HQIQL
+1964 
-1969 GLQNP
+1969 
-1974 VVTLENADLNPHD
+1974 
-1987 PHGSTRRRESLLTRI
+1987 

>member
-1 MITPVNQRTR
+1 MAEEASKLRGLEARVAALETKFNFLLQFIRRWTEREEEKKKATISKRQKEIYPALSLSKAAQTLPTPRRPAFHIPRPSRTEPRQVPATANPSPTTICLADQEEDDYARQPEDAYRATAQRLQQR
-11 IGPQPKDYNKGP
+11 PDL
-23 GPRKMKKSTS
+23 KMKKSTS

-137 KFLVI
+137 KFCERKKEELGKLTPATPLEMSGPDPVVI
-142 RYATKEKVVPQTA
+142 RYVTKEKVVLQTA

-173 PQPFPYQDSKRI
+173 PQPFPYQDSKKI

-190 MKVISTRESKPKTKE
+190 MKVISTRESQPKTKE

-350 NDRIVSRVLID
+350 NDRVVSR
-361 NGSALNVCPLSTLEK
+361 SA
-376 LDIDPTRVRVNSMVV
+376 DRQWFNSMVV

-521 KAGFQPGQG
+521 KAGFQPGQEGIVRWPMKPGGKELQRSSKERNG
-530 LGYANQGRTTIV
+530 L
-542 TLEGNKD
+542 K
-549 RYGLGYTPTRRDR
+549 RRI
-562 QMAYE
+562 
-567 ARRQRAAAKLKGEKW
+567 
-582 PERKMAIPH
+582 AIPH
-591 IRATFPAS
+591 IRTTFPAS
-599 AMFQVDEDDVD
+599 AMFQVDEGDVD

-628 GDSAAC
+628 GDSAAFP
-634 TVHADQHEEIDLED
+634 VHADQHEEIDLED

-668 TWEDDNLPDLLSHLM
+668 TWEDDDLPDLLPHLM

-692 FEIFCE
+692 LEIFCE
-698 HGDPESHLQKY
+698 HGDPESHLRKY

-730 LPECAVTWFYQLK
+730 LPE
-743 NLACW
+743 
-748 GDLARAFLDRYRHNI
+748 AFLDRYRHNI
-763 KAPPPNLI
+763 KAPPSNLI
-771 TTAVAEEEYAGPMV
+771 TTATAEEEDAGPMV

-792 ITGEEDSTTTPPTR
+792 IAGEEDSTTTPPTR

-812 EVKTWTC
+812 EAKTWTC

-829 NEITRKTSNDP
+829 NEPRHRHSGPQDSAEARMQAREASTATDEARSHFEDQGRGGKAIEGRFPKHSNLFGLGSQYSPGAEEGRKSQNQRTSYSHSWTDSQGTIRSRWPRKTSP
-840 HVSKIDN
+840 RPLLSHI
-847 KTDCSLDNIDNSD
+847 
-860 EEIELPSDILEAL
+860 
-873 ERQDEGSK
+873 
-881 PNIEEL
+881 
-887 EIVNLANEGEEPRE
+887 GEP
-901 VKIGTRCAAEQKEAL
+901 
-916 IALLREFHEI
+916 
-926 FAWSYQ
+926 
-932 DMPGLDTDI
+932 
-941 VVHKI
+941 
-946 PLKPECKPV
+946 
-955 KQALRRMK
+955 
-963 PEVIL
+963 
-968 KIKEEVEKQLKA
+968 
-980 GFLSTVTYSDWVA
+980 
-993 NIVPVPKKDGKVR
+993 
-1006 MCVDYRDLN
+1006 
-1015 RASPKDNFPLPH
+1015 
-1027 IDTLVDNT
+1027 
-1035 ATNVVFS
+1035 
-1042 FMDGFSGYN
+1042 
-1051 QIKMAEEDKSKTAF
+1051 
-1065 ITHWGTFV
+1065 FV

-1102 EIERLKKYQLRLNP
+1102 EIEVYVDDMIAKSRTAQDHLTDLRKLFQRLKKYQLRLNP
-1116 NKCAFGVTSG
+1116 NKVC
-1126 KLLGFIVSGRGI
+1126 LRRH
-1138 EIDPA
+1138 
-1143 KVQAI
+1143 I
-1148 RSMPAPKTEKE
+1148 RKT
-1159 IRSFLGRINYV
+1159 
-1170 ARFIAQLTATCEPLF
+1170 AR
-1185 KLLRKDVKIKWTE
+1185 R
-1198 DCQKAFD
+1198 AFD

-1267 YLLVEKTC
+1267 YLLVEEDVLRTGLGLQEAETVH
-1275 CALAWASKKLRQYML
+1275 ALLHH
-1290 YYTTWLVS
+1290 LVGIPDGPDQVHS
-1298 RMDPIKYIFE
+1298 LKSLP
-1308 KPALTGKIA
+1308 LTGKIA

-1353 ELMDSEFPDEDV
+1353 ELMDSRVP
-1365 MTVDEDN
+1365 
-1372 HGRWK
+1372 RRRP
-1377 LYFDGAANA
+1377 NA
-1386 VGSGIGAVLHASS
+1386 VGSGIGAVLVSPKGQQTPIAVKLGFDCTNNMTEYE
-1399 ACKQLW
+1399 ACIVGLQAALEFGAYE
-1405 NSVLTNWKVFG
+1405 LEVFG

-1429 QARDPK
+1429 QASGSQAHPVSTIHQPAK
-1435 LIPYQRYISRLI
+1435 SQSSSMSPSH
-1447 PKFKY
+1447 
-1452 VTFTY
+1452 
-1457 TPRVHNHFAD
+1457 TPQELTITLLMRF
-1467 ALATLASLIKLVEG
+1467 ATLASLIKLVEG

-1506 VEAEIDDE
+1506 VEAEIDDK

-1523 IQNREYPP
+1523 IQDREYPS

-1536 EKKYVRR
+1536 EKKYIRR

-1659 ASNGHEFILVAIDY
+1659 ATTS
-1673 FTKWVEACSFKN
+1673 S
-1685 VTQVAVTRFVKN
+1685 AVTECQK
-1697 NIICRYGMPE
+1697 

-1771 LPYALLCAYRTERH
+1771 LPYALCAYRTWKKPNGPKPRYEQLNFIDEKRLAALCHGQLYQRRIERAYNKKARPRT
-1785 FTRGGSKELTTR
+1785 FQ
-1797 RLDLALSKPGD
+1797 PGD

-1855 SPINSDSKAREATKI
+1855 SPINSDSVIKYH
-1870 RKDVALGWKLPRG
+1870 V
-1883 YGENLGRGAIGKSNV
+1883 
-1898 ESWTW
+1898 
-1903 RLSAESPQGSGK
+1903 
-1915 GRIPLIML
+1915 
-1923 LPDGTSSGT
+1923 
-1932 QRIHHLVNLVERS
+1932 
-1945 DHRETLLI
+1945 
-1953 EPRSIGLKSIM
+1953 
-1964 HQIQL
+1964 
-1969 GLQNP
+1969 
-1974 VVTLENADLNPHD
+1974 
-1987 PHGSTRRRESLLTRI
+1987 

>member
-1 MITPVNQRTR
+1 MAEEASKLRGLEARVAALETKFNFLLQFIRRWTEREEEKKKATISKRQKEIYPALSLSKAAQTLPTPRRPAFHIPRPSRTEPRQFQPLPIPVLQLYTLLIKKKMITPVNQRTR
-11 IGPQPKDYNKGP
+11 IGPQPKDYNKDLTCEYHQGEV
-23 GPRKMKKSTS
+23 GHTVENCRVLRHRIQDLLDQGVLKFRIEGVINTIGAEKDEEVDITSTK
-33 PPQRIPWEPLF
+33 IPWEPLF

-137 KFLVI
+137 KFCERKKEELGKAHTSHTTGNVRARSSGHPLCYQRKGRASDSFGI
-142 RYATKEKVVPQTA
+142 RGSIFGE
-155 SVSAVQSSEKVP
+155 S
-167 SVVIQV
+167 
-173 PQPFPYQDSKRI
+173 SKRA
-185 PWNYG
+185 
-190 MKVISTRESKPKTKE
+190 KPKTKE

-241 EDPTKTKATEEEA
+241 EDPTKTKGNRGRGRRFPPNHQE
-254 ADFLRIIKSSEYSIV
+254 
-269 KQLSKMPSHI
+269 
-279 SVLSLLLASESHRKA
+279 KA

-599 AMFQVDEDDVD
+599 AMFQVDEGDVD

-628 GDSAAC
+628 GDSAAFP
-634 TVHADQHEEIDLED
+634 VHADQHEEIDLED

-668 TWEDDNLPDLLSHLM
+668 TWEDDDLPDLLPHLM

-698 HGDPESHLQKY
+698 HGDPESHLRKY

-730 LPECAVTWFYQLK
+730 LPE
-743 NLACW
+743 
-748 GDLARAFLDRYRHNI
+748 AFLDRYRHNI
-763 KAPPPNLI
+763 KAPPPSTII
-771 TTAVAEEEYAGPMV
+771 TTTSAEEEYAGPMV

-792 ITGEEDSTTTPPTR
+792 IAEEEDSTTTPPTR

-955 KQALRRMK
+955 KQALRRN
-963 PEVIL
+963 EARSHF
-968 KIKEEVEKQLKA
+968 EDQGRGGKA
-980 GFLSTVTYSDWVA
+980 IEGRT
-993 NIVPVPKKDGKVR
+993 P
-1006 MCVDYRDLN
+1006 
-1015 RASPKDNFPLPH
+1015 
-1027 IDTLVDNT
+1027 
-1035 ATNVVFS
+1035 
-1042 FMDGFSGYN
+1042 
-1051 QIKMAEEDKSKTAF
+1051 
-1065 ITHWGTFV
+1065 
-1073 YDVMPFGL
+1073 
-1081 KNAGATYQRAMV
+1081 GATYQRAMV

-1102 EIERLKKYQLRLNP
+1102 EIEVYVDDMIAKSRTAQDHLTDLRKLFQRLKKYQLRLNP

-1159 IRSFLGRINYV
+1159 IRSFLGRINYI
-1170 ARFIAQLTATCEPLF
+1170 ARFIRTAYCNLRASVQVV
-1185 KLLRKDVKIKWTE
+1185 LRKDVKIKWTE
-1198 DCQKAFD
+1198 DCQRAFD

-1267 YLLVEKTC
+1267 YSCWLKKTC

-1290 YYTTWLVS
+1290 YYTTWL
-1298 RMDPIKYIFE
+1298 
-1308 KPALTGKIA
+1308 
-1317 RWQVLLSEFDILFV
+1317 
-1331 ARKAIKGQ
+1331 AIKGQ

-1372 HGRWK
+1372 QGRWK

-1386 VGSGIGAVLHASS
+1386 VGSGIGAVLVSPKGQQTPIAVKLGFDCTNNMTEYE
-1399 ACKQLW
+1399 AC
-1405 NSVLTNWKVFG
+1405 
-1416 DSLLIVSQTNGEW
+1416 IVGL
-1429 QARDPK
+1429 QAALEFRA
-1435 LIPYQRYISRLI
+1435 
-1447 PKFKY
+1447 
-1452 VTFTY
+1452 
-1457 TPRVHNHFAD
+1457 HNHFAD

-1506 VEAEIDDE
+1506 VEAEIDDK

-1523 IQNREYPP
+1523 IQDREYPS

-1536 EKKYVRR
+1536 EKKYIRR

-1560 DATLLRCVDAEEAN
+1560 DATLLA
-1574 RLIQEMHAGLM
+1574 I
-1585 GAHANGPFLARKIM
+1585 
-1599 RAGYYWLT
+1599 
-1607 MERDCIR
+1607 

-1707 MLITDNASNLNNR
+1707 DAHHRQCFQPKQPHDGSAMPAVQDPAP
-1720 MMDQLCQ
+1720 QLCSIPSEDERSRRSCQ
-1727 QFKIQHHNSA
+1727 QELRTSVGA
-1737 PYRPKMNGA
+1737 TPYSLVYGMEA
-1746 VEAANKNVKK
+1746 VLPVEVEIPSLR
-1756 ILSKMTETYKDWHEH
+1756 ILSQTQLEEAEWAQARYEQLNFIDEKR
-1771 LPYALLCAYRTERH
+1771 LAALCHGQLYQRRIERAYNKKARPRT
-1785 FTRGGSKELTTR
+1785 FQ
-1797 RLDLALSKPGD
+1797 PGD

-1855 SPINSDSKAREATKI
+1855 SPINSDSVIKYH
-1870 RKDVALGWKLPRG
+1870 V
-1883 YGENLGRGAIGKSNV
+1883 
-1898 ESWTW
+1898 
-1903 RLSAESPQGSGK
+1903 
-1915 GRIPLIML
+1915 
-1923 LPDGTSSGT
+1923 
-1932 QRIHHLVNLVERS
+1932 
-1945 DHRETLLI
+1945 
-1953 EPRSIGLKSIM
+1953 
-1964 HQIQL
+1964 
-1969 GLQNP
+1969 
-1974 VVTLENADLNPHD
+1974 
-1987 PHGSTRRRESLLTRI
+1987 

>member
-1 MITPVNQRTR
+1 MAEEASKLRGLEARVAALETKFNFLLQFIRRWTEREEEKKKATISKRQKEIYPALSLSKAAQTLPTPRRPAFHIPRPSRTEPRQFQPLPIPVPTTIYLADQEEDDYACQPEDAYRATAQRLQQRPDLIEGVINTIGAEKDEEVDIT
-11 IGPQPKDYNKGP
+11 
-23 GPRKMKKSTS
+23 STK
-33 PPQRIPWEPLF
+33 IPWEPLF

-142 RYATKEKVVPQTA
+142 RYATKEKVMLQTA

-452 KLIIGNQLVTILA
+452 KLIIGNQLKKH
-465 EEPISIY
+465 
-472 NDGEIPYIDGCAPE
+472 
-486 EASFHSFEFVTVIH
+486 HSTVLSFVTVIH

-599 AMFQVDEDDVD
+599 AMFQVDEGDVD

-628 GDSAAC
+628 GDSAAFP
-634 TVHADQHEEIDLED
+634 VHADQHEEIDLED

-668 TWEDDNLPDLLSHLM
+668 TWEDDDLPDLLPHLM

-698 HGDPESHLQKY
+698 HGDPESHLRKY

-730 LPECAVTWFYQLK
+730 LPE
-743 NLACW
+743 
-748 GDLARAFLDRYRHNI
+748 AFLDRYRHNI
-763 KAPPPNLI
+763 KAPPPSII
-771 TTAVAEEEYAGPMV
+771 TTTSAEEEYAGPMV

-792 ITGEEDSTTTPPTR
+792 IAGEEDSTTTPPTR

-819 VPLLQRVSSS
+819 VPLLQRVS
-829 NEITRKTSNDP
+829 K
-840 HVSKIDN
+840 
-847 KTDCSLDNIDNSD
+847 
-860 EEIELPSDILEAL
+860 
-873 ERQDEGSK
+873 
-881 PNIEEL
+881 
-887 EIVNLANEGEEPRE
+887 PRE

-1102 EIERLKKYQLRLNP
+1102 EIEVYVDDMIAKSRTAQDHLTDLRKLFQRLKKYQLRLNP

-1143 KVQAI
+1143 K
-1148 RSMPAPKTEKE
+1148 
-1159 IRSFLGRINYV
+1159 
-1170 ARFIAQLTATCEPLF
+1170 LTATCEPLF

-1198 DCQKAFD
+1198 DCQRAFD

-1331 ARKAIKGQ
+1331 ASKGDQ
-1339 AIADYLADYPSEQL
+1339 GTGHSRLLGRLPVRAVRVNGLRIPRRRL
-1353 ELMDSEFPDEDV
+1353 ELARSWYRQRDNKLLSLLSWGFDCTNNMTEYEACIVGLQAALEF
-1365 MTVDEDN
+1365 
-1372 HGRWK
+1372 
-1377 LYFDGAANA
+1377 GAYE
-1386 VGSGIGAVLHASS
+1386 LE
-1399 ACKQLW
+1399 
-1405 NSVLTNWKVFG
+1405 VFG

-1435 LIPYQRYISRLI
+1435 LIPYQRYISRLV

-1457 TPRVHNHFAD
+1457 TPRAHNHFAD

-1506 VEAEIDDE
+1506 VEAEIDNK

-1523 IQNREYPP
+1523 IQDREYPS

-1536 EKKYVRR
+1536 EKKYIRR

-1560 DATLLRCVDAEEAN
+1560 DATLLAMCRCRRGQSIDS
-1574 RLIQEMHAGLM
+1574 R
-1585 GAHANGPFLARKIM
+1585 RC
-1599 RAGYYWLT
+1599 T
-1607 MERDCIR
+1607 RD
-1614 HVQTCH
+1614 
-1620 KCQMYQNSKNAP
+1620 
-1632 PQYLHT
+1632 
-1638 MASPWP
+1638 
-1644 FSAWGMDVIGAITPK
+1644 
-1659 ASNGHEFILVAIDY
+1659 
-1673 FTKWVEACSFKN
+1673 
-1685 VTQVAVTRFVKN
+1685 
-1697 NIICRYGMPE
+1697 
-1707 MLITDNASNLNNR
+1707 
-1720 MMDQLCQ
+1720 
-1727 QFKIQHHNSA
+1727 
-1737 PYRPKMNGA
+1737 
-1746 VEAANKNVKK
+1746 
-1756 ILSKMTETYKDWHEH
+1756 
-1771 LPYALLCAYRTERH
+1771 
-1785 FTRGGSKELTTR
+1785 
-1797 RLDLALSKPGD
+1797 
-1808 LVLKK
+1808 
-1813 RNMALSDPRG
+1813 
-1823 KFAPSYEGPYV
+1823 
-1834 VKKAFSGGAI
+1834 
-1844 ILADMDGEEFR
+1844 
-1855 SPINSDSKAREATKI
+1855 
-1870 RKDVALGWKLPRG
+1870 
-1883 YGENLGRGAIGKSNV
+1883 
-1898 ESWTW
+1898 
-1903 RLSAESPQGSGK
+1903 
-1915 GRIPLIML
+1915 
-1923 LPDGTSSGT
+1923 
-1932 QRIHHLVNLVERS
+1932 
-1945 DHRETLLI
+1945 
-1953 EPRSIGLKSIM
+1953 
-1964 HQIQL
+1964 
-1969 GLQNP
+1969 
-1974 VVTLENADLNPHD
+1974 
-1987 PHGSTRRRESLLTRI
+1987 

>member
-1 MITPVNQRTR
+1 
-11 IGPQPKDYNKGP
+11 
-23 GPRKMKKSTS
+23 
-33 PPQRIPWEPLF
+33 
-44 HELKKRG
+44 
-51 LLPAPR
+51 
-57 APKESTEAGT
+57 
-67 CQYHPGARDHNLQGC
+67 
-82 EEFKK
+82 
-87 EVAGLITKGLIRRR
+87 
-101 GEQPERDCMTIDQL
+101 
-115 RLSPYEKTNFQARME
+115 
-130 RIEEDFE
+130 
-137 KFLVI
+137 
-142 RYATKEKVVPQTA
+142 
-155 SVSAVQSSEKVP
+155 
-167 SVVIQV
+167 
-173 PQPFPYQDSKRI
+173 
-185 PWNYG
+185 
-190 MKVISTRESKPKTKE
+190 
-205 EVVGNLT
+205 
-212 SGLGGIT
+212 
-219 RSGRC
+219 
-224 YTPEE
+224 
-229 LEKRR
+229 
-234 KEAGKAV
+234 
-241 EDPTKTKATEEEA
+241 
-254 ADFLRIIKSSEYSIV
+254 
-269 KQLSKMPSHI
+269 
-279 SVLSLLLASESHRKA
+279 
-294 LLKVLNEAYVPEDIT
+294 
-309 GPSFE
+309 
-314 NMVTSIL
+314 
-321 VTNQLTFS
+321 
-329 DDELPPEGR
+329 
-338 GHTKALYISVKT
+338 
-350 NDRIVSRVLID
+350 
-361 NGSALNVCPLSTLEK
+361 
-376 LDIDPTRVRVNSMVV
+376 
-391 RAFDGTRR
+391 
-399 EVLGE
+399 
-404 IDLPVEIGPQ
+404 
-414 VYDINFQVLRI
+414 
-425 DSPYNLL
+425 
-432 LGRPWLHTAGAVP
+432 
-445 SSLHQKM
+445 M

-472 NDGEIPYIDGCAPE
+472 NDGEIPYIDGCASE

-508 LSKAGIMVAKEFV
+508 LSRAGIMVAREFV
-521 KAGFQPGQG
+521 KAGIS
-530 LGYANQGRTTIV
+530 ARAR
-542 TLEGNKD
+542 K
-549 RYGLGYTPTRRDR
+549 DR

-567 ARRQRAAAKLKGEKW
+567 ARRQRAAAKLRGERW
-582 PERKMAIPH
+582 PEKKMVIPH
-591 IRATFPAS
+591 IRTTFPAS
-599 AMFQVDEDDVD
+599 AMFQVDEGDVD
-610 ELALLFTED
+610 ELALLFAED
-619 LNVNAITTE
+619 LDVNVIITE
-628 GDSAAC
+628 GDSM
-634 TVHADQHEEIDLED
+634 TLPVRSDQYEEVDLENL
-648 FLDEENLKGYRI
+648 LDEEDLKGYCI
-660 DEETLDED
+660 EEGTFDED
-668 TWEDDNLPDLLSHLM
+668 LGEEADLPNLLPHLM
-683 VPRGLDTLE
+683 ISRGLETLE
-692 FEIFCE
+692 FEVFRE
-698 HGDPESHLQKY
+698 HEDPESHLQRY
-709 REKMALHTNN
+709 RKKMARYTDN
-719 EFLMISTFHES
+719 EILMISMFHES
-730 LPECAVTWFYQLK
+730 LPECAVTWFYQLR
-743 NLACW
+743 NIACW
-748 GDLARAFLDRYRHNI
+748 EDLAKAFLDRYRHNI
-763 KAPPPNLI
+763 KTPPPSNI
-771 TTAVAEEEYAGPMV
+771 TTTTAEEEYAGPMV

-792 ITGEEDSTTTPPTR
+792 IAEEEDSTTPPTR

-812 EVKTWTC
+812 EAKMWTC

-847 KTDCSLDNIDNSD
+847 KTNCSLDNIDNSD
-860 EEIELPSDILEAL
+860 EEIELPNDILEAL

-887 EIVNLANEGEEPRE
+887 EIVNLADKGEEAKRSQDWNPLHHRA
-901 VKIGTRCAAEQKEAL
+901 KGGTHR
-916 IALLREFHEI
+916 
-926 FAWSYQ
+926 
-932 DMPGLDTDI
+932 T
-941 VVHKI
+941 
-946 PLKPECKPV
+946 
-955 KQALRRMK
+955 
-963 PEVIL
+963 
-968 KIKEEVEKQLKA
+968 A

-1035 ATNVVFS
+1035 ATNAVFS

-1102 EIERLKKYQLRLNP
+1102 EIEVYVDDMIAKSRTAQDHLTDLRKLFQRLKKYQLRLNP

-1159 IRSFLGRINYV
+1159 IRSFLGRINYI

-1185 KLLRKDVKIKWTE
+1185 KLLRKDVKIKTSPHPIPHSPRSIHGLHVGTTRRDWEEGARQSTILARSSPS
-1198 DCQKAFD
+1198 QK
-1205 KIKEY
+1205 
-1210 LLNPPILVPPT
+1210 P
-1221 PGRPLILYLTVQEA
+1221 
-1235 SMGCMLGQQ
+1235 
-1244 DETGKK
+1244 
-1250 EQAIYYLSKKF
+1250 
-1261 TEPETR
+1261 R

-1372 HGRWK
+1372 HGSRWK

-1386 VGSGIGAVLHASS
+1386 VGSGIGAVLVSPKGQQTPIAVKLGFDCTNNMTEYE
-1399 ACKQLW
+1399 ACI
-1405 NSVLTNWKVFG
+1405 V
-1416 DSLLIVSQTNGEW
+1416 VSQTNGEW

-1435 LIPYQRYISRLI
+1435 LIPYQRYISRLV

-1457 TPRVHNHFAD
+1457 TPRAHNHFAD

-1481 DDVRPLRIETRDIPA
+1481 DDVRPLRNRDSRHPGIL
-1496 YCVCIEECMN
+1496 C
-1506 VEAEIDDE
+1506 
-1514 PWYYDIKRF
+1514 
-1523 IQNREYPP
+1523 
-1531 RATEN
+1531 
-1536 EKKYVRR
+1536 VRR
-1543 MAFQFF
+1543 RMHECRSRDRQQALDGLPVLLERRDSVQSE
-1549 LSGEILYKRTH
+1549 LMTPP
-1560 DATLLRCVDAEEAN
+1560 LLRCVDAEEAN

-1771 LPYALLCAYRTERH
+1771 LPYALCAYRTSVRTSVGATPYSLVYGMEAVLPVEVEIPSLRILSQTQLEEAEWAQARYEQLNFIDEKRLAALCHGQLYQRRIERAYNKKARPRT
-1785 FTRGGSKELTTR
+1785 FQ
-1797 RLDLALSKPGD
+1797 PGD

-1855 SPINSDSKAREATKI
+1855 SPINSDSVIKYH
-1870 RKDVALGWKLPRG
+1870 V
-1883 YGENLGRGAIGKSNV
+1883 
-1898 ESWTW
+1898 
-1903 RLSAESPQGSGK
+1903 
-1915 GRIPLIML
+1915 
-1923 LPDGTSSGT
+1923 
-1932 QRIHHLVNLVERS
+1932 
-1945 DHRETLLI
+1945 
-1953 EPRSIGLKSIM
+1953 
-1964 HQIQL
+1964 
-1969 GLQNP
+1969 
-1974 VVTLENADLNPHD
+1974 
-1987 PHGSTRRRESLLTRI
+1987 